1 MELAKAALEPS
12 VQWASIPRARGFKT
26 VSRWQIIMR
35 VQGFDL
41 LIILAASAI
50 SYRMW
55 VADPGI
61 SYCHYWFTVLLV
73 AAACFLSCLE
83 GHLYDIDQLLDE
95 ALNAKATILRWTLIF
110 AVLAAVASLA
120 REPLLLS
127 RLWFASFY
135 LIGGVLLVA
144 HRCASALLIRN
155 WVRGGNVVKS
165 VVIAGVNDLKDKLV
179 AKFEHGLA
187 GIRVA
192 GIFDMSAD
200 VRPAGQ
206 AGRSVCG
213 VPVLGGIDDLLVFT
227 KLTNPDLVILTLPV
241 ADTGQLKEVI
251 RRLRQ
256 QPLNIRL
263 VPGEIALDQTPS
275 IQLSRRELPGVQLI
289 TVANRPISR
298 AGLLIKDVIDRLAAA
313 AALILLAPC
322 FLVVAGAIAI
332 ASPGPVFFRQTR
344 VGYNGREFRIFKFRT
359 MHHEFSGSYAAT
371 VKGDSRVFWL
381 GRWLRRS
388 SIDELPQLL
397 NVLKGDM
404 TLVGPRPHMVA
415 QRLQD
420 QRYFE
425 DVDRYIAWHR
435 VKPGITGWAQVKWL
449 AGTGTYAGANWTAGG
464 A

>member
-1 MELAKAALEPS
+1 M
-12 VQWASIPRARGFKT
+12 
-26 VSRWQIIMR
+26 
-35 VQGFDL
+35 
-41 LIILAASAI
+41 
-50 SYRMW
+50 
-55 VADPGI
+55 
-61 SYCHYWFTVLLV
+61 
-73 AAACFLSCLE
+73 
-83 GHLYDIDQLLDE
+83 
-95 ALNAKATILRWTLIF
+95 
-110 AVLAAVASLA
+110 
-120 REPLLLS
+120 
-127 RLWFASFY
+127 
-135 LIGGVLLVA
+135 
-144 HRCASALLIRN
+144 
-155 WVRGGNVVKS
+155 
-165 VVIAGVNDLKDKLV
+165 
-179 AKFEHGLA
+179 
-187 GIRVA
+187 
-192 GIFDMSAD
+192 
-200 VRPAGQ
+200 
-206 AGRSVCG
+206 
-213 VPVLGGIDDLLVFT
+213 
-227 KLTNPDLVILTLPV
+227 
-241 ADTGQLKEVI
+241 
-251 RRLRQ
+251 
-256 QPLNIRL
+256 NIRL